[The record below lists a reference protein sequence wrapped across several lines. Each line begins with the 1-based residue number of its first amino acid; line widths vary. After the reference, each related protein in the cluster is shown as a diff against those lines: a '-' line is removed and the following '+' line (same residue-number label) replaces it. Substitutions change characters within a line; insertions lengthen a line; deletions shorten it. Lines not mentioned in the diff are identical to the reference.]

1 MKVRLLALALS
12 LVTATDLQA
21 QIRASEI
28 GTFSQI
34 IDGTKISMTYS
45 RPRGRGRDPLFGNR
59 KAVHWGEVW
68 TPGAN
73 YATTFEVNRP
83 VTLDGHAVK
92 AGTYSVWMVVRQS
105 GPWTMVLDPKV
116 RIYHMS
122 PPDSNATQIRFPI
135 QTKDAPYLDVLTW
148 SMPELRSNGGT
159 LTMQWGK
166 TRVDMN
172 LDVTPSYA
180 LTMPQADAD
189 PYVGVWEYAEIDSA
203 KVGPTARFVIDYEN
217 QTLKGRWHADSAYF
231 KHFALVKIAPDWFAP
246 GVYDD
251 KGQVYEVYKPELVLE
266 FTRENGRA
274 TSFLA
279 RDDQDKVVM
288 RGKRIQ

>member
-1 MKVRLLALALS
+1 VR
-12 LVTATDLQA
+12 
-21 QIRASEI
+21 
-28 GTFSQI
+28 
-34 IDGTKISMTYS
+34 
-45 RPRGRGRDPLFGNR
+45 
-59 KAVHWGEVW
+59 WGEVW

-105 GPWTMVLDPKV
+105 EPWTMVLDPKV

-122 PPDSNATQIRFPI
+122 PPDSNATQIRFPV
-135 QTKDAPYLDVLTW
+135 QTHDAPYLDVLTW
-148 SMPELRSNGGT
+148 SMPELRANGGT
-159 LTMQWGK
+159 LTMQWGR

-172 LDVTPSYA
+172 LDVQPSYA
-180 LTMPQADAD
+180 VTMPTADAD
-189 PYVGVWEYAEIDSA
+189 PYVGAWEYVELDSG
-203 KVGPTARFVIDYEN
+203 KESPPHQFVIDYEN
-217 QTLKGRWHADSAYF
+217 QTLKGRWHSDSSYF
-231 KHFALVKIAPDWFAP
+231 KHFALVKIAPEWFAP

-266 FTRENGRA
+266 FARENGRA
-274 TSFLA
+274 TSFQA
-279 RDDQDKVVM
+279 RDDQDRIVM

>member
-1 MKVRLLALALS
+1 
-12 LVTATDLQA
+12 
-21 QIRASEI
+21 
-28 GTFSQI
+28 
-34 IDGTKISMTYS
+34 
-45 RPRGRGRDPLFGNR
+45 
-59 KAVHWGEVW
+59 
-68 TPGAN
+68 
-73 YATTFEVNRP
+73 
-83 VTLDGHAVK
+83 
-92 AGTYSVWMVVRQS
+92 
-105 GPWTMVLDPKV
+105 
-116 RIYHMS
+116 MS

-189 PYVGVWEYAEIDSA
+189 PYVGTWEYAEIDSG

-217 QTLKGRWHADSAYF
+217 QTLKGRWHSDSSYF
-231 KHFALVKIAPDWFAP
+231 KHFALVRIAPEWFAP

-274 TSFLA
+274 TAFQA
-279 RDDQDKVVM
+279 RDDQDRIVM
-288 RGKRIQ
+288 RGKRIP

>member
-1 MKVRLLALALS
+1 MKLHRLALALS
-12 LVTATDLQA
+12 LFAATDLQA
-21 QIRASEI
+21 QIRASEFA
-28 GTFSQI
+28 TFSQM

-45 RPRGRGRDPLFGNR
+45 RPRGRGRDPLFGSR
-59 KAVHWGEVW
+59 KSVRWGEVW
-68 TPGAN
+68 TPGVN
-73 YATTFEVNRP
+73 YATTFEVSRP
-83 VTLDGHAVK
+83 VTLDGHPVK

-116 RIYHMS
+116 HIYHMS

-189 PYVGVWEYAEIDSA
+189 PYVGTWEYAEIDSS
-203 KVGPTARFVIDYEN
+203 KTGPTQRFVIDYEN
-217 QTLKGRWHADSAYF
+217 QTLKGRWHSDSSYF
-231 KHFALVKIAPDWFAP
+231 KHFAMVRIAPDWFAP
-246 GVYDD
+246 GVYDER
-251 KGQVYEVYKPELVLE
+251 GQVYEVYKPELVME

-274 TSFLA
+274 TSFVA
-279 RDDQDKVVM
+279 RDDQDKIVM
-288 RGKRIQ
+288 RGKRTE